1 MPQTETS
8 SQKSLKNHQST
19 SQPFKGS
26 HHTEPV
32 MFSSRWR
39 CLKFTESRAVVIGCI
54 CTCQTRQCWDQD
66 TRIAEKWGFSLDFKV
81 SRQQGQ
87 VPIHAWQVEGVE
99 LSQRVQVPTSD
110 ICPDIRK
117 YNKILQDTAAWL
129 FCRTDTVWKCRC
141 ENRWPM
147 VIYGDSWTDWL
158 YDVVNLYNYRL
169 RIATHNM
176 MLSKK
181 TSTAVHPSKPL
192 IEW

>member
-117 YNKILQDTAAWL
+117 YNKRFARHCCMTFLQDWHCL
-129 FCRTDTVWKCRC
+129 KVQMWKQ
-141 ENRWPM
+141 
-147 VIYGDSWTDWL
+147 VTYGDLWRFL
-158 YDVVNLYNYRL
+158 NRL
-169 RIATHNM
+169 T
-176 MLSKK
+176 LWCSKFIQ
-181 TSTAVHPSKPL
+181 L
-192 IEW
+192 